1 MWEICTLKTLI
12 VLKSKPFFILFFNS
26 FFFFSLSFS
35 RWQILKLVTFVTF
48 WKYLCPDAPVVV
60 GMVKTVVLQRD
71 EKYAV
76 LYVPFIRST
85 DSVWEREKPS
95 ERRVLLQPLNVR
107 DTLKTWLQSLL
118 WCFKAL
124 LVPEITQGLLE
135 KLQVL
140 KSDQEISKAEI
151 PLFPCGRTIAD
162 DFAAF
167 LAELLP
173 GLDVP
178 LLHFKGGCSGSG
190 YTEMGGCWEPALLWE
205 MLKQPAPGAAHTINI
220 PGTGGVP
227 QTILR
232 NVWAG
237 IQEQEFTGGRNL
249 SDLSK
254 PLQW

>member
-1 MWEICTLKTLI
+1 MWETPWRRDYKACCDALKHCSFLRSLKGSLRSCKSSKVI
-12 VLKSKPFFILFFNS
+12 RKFQRLKSPS
-26 FFFFSLSFS
+26 S
-35 RWQILKLVTFVTF
+35 R
-48 WKYLCPDAPVVV
+48 
-60 GMVKTVVLQRD
+60 G
-71 EKYAV
+71 
-76 LYVPFIRST
+76 
-85 DSVWEREKPS
+85 
-95 ERRVLLQPLNVR
+95 
-107 DTLKTWLQSLL
+107 
-118 WCFKAL
+118 
-124 LVPEITQGLLE
+124 
-135 KLQVL
+135 
-140 KSDQEISKAEI
+140 
-151 PLFPCGRTIAD
+151 GRTIAD